1 VYKKH
6 ASALAEELQLSFA
19 GAVVKVNPVK
29 PRSKSFECT
38 LVDPKGEEHV
48 VWSGIKLG
56 PPRKLKFP
64 ESGKVVELVKEKMA
78 DLGLDK

>member
-1 VYKKH
+1 MVTILMYGKSH
-6 ASALAEELQLSFA
+6 SVIQHVFQVPLSVGLERFH
-19 GAVVKVNPVK
+19 
-29 PRSKSFECT
+29 C
-38 LVDPKGEEHV
+38 DPHCLLSHTEHV